1 MQNKPNLLVIPAILA
16 WILLAG
22 YYFYRSWFDQT
33 GLEDSMK
40 RDVDRAPTW
49 YPIRSYSR
57 SKIGTKHWLWQ
68 IRILSTLGI
77 LVGILVLI
85 LVVYVLTR

>member
-1 MQNKPNLLVIPAILA
+1 MQNQSNILIIPAILA

-22 YYFYRSWFDQT
+22 YYFYRSWFDTT

-40 RDVDRAPTW
+40 RDVDRTPTW
-49 YPIRSYSR
+49 YPIRNYSR
-57 SKIGTKHWLWQ
+57 SKIGTKYWLWQ

-85 LVVYVLTR
+85 LVVYVFTR